1 MREIQIGGMRMA
13 ANWKDDWKE
22 DLGKTIVG
30 VVIGSLWVIGLL
42 LLVANGRNFWMA
54 AKPGT
59 DIAELMENGGARE
72 GMHVTGQVPYVYD
85 CFANLSDSEGGDA
98 SEYYYAL
105 PSADGILIL
114 GVPAQRQEA
123 VEALWEETWEYAA
136 DGSLPDAAVAL
147 EGYVA
152 KAKGRLPYLLSEYLV
167 DVLGYSQ
174 EEENAM
180 GEPLLIRDAAEA
192 FHRARIYA
200 PVGMI
205 LLTSG
210 ILLLIL
216 YLSLRKRH
224 LRKETG
230 K

>member
-1 MREIQIGGMRMA
+1 MA
-13 ANWKDDWKE
+13 ANWKEDWKK

-30 VVIGSLWVIGLL
+30 IVIGRLWVAGLL
-42 LLVANGRNFWMA
+42 LLVANGGKFWTA

-59 DIAELMENGGARE
+59 DIALLMENGGARE
-72 GMHVTGQVPYVYD
+72 GMHVTGRVPYVYD

-98 SEYYYAL
+98 SEFYYAL
-105 PSADGILIL
+105 PSADGMLIL
-114 GVPAQRQEA
+114 GVPAERQEA

-174 EEENAM
+174 EEADAM

>member
-1 MREIQIGGMRMA
+1 MA
-13 ANWKDDWKE
+13 ANWKEDWKK

-30 VVIGSLWVIGLL
+30 VVIGSLWVAGLL
-42 LLVANGRNFWMA
+42 LLVANGGKFWTA

-59 DIAELMENGGARE
+59 DIALLMENGGARE
-72 GMHVTGQVPYVYD
+72 GMHVTGRVPYGYD
-85 CFANLSDSEGGDA
+85 CFANLADSEGGEA
-98 SEYYYAL
+98 SEFYYAL
-105 PSADGILIL
+105 PSADGMLIL

-174 EEENAM
+174 EEADAM

-216 YLSLRKRH
+216 YLSLRKRQ

>member
-1 MREIQIGGMRMA
+1 MQSGGMRMA
-13 ANWKDDWKE
+13 ANWKEDWKK

-30 VVIGSLWVIGLL
+30 IVIGSLWVAGLL
-42 LLVANGRNFWMA
+42 LLVANGGKFWTA

-59 DIAELMENGGARE
+59 DIALLMENGGARE
-72 GMHVTGQVPYVYD
+72 GMHVTGRVPYVYD

-98 SEYYYAL
+98 SEFYYAL
-105 PSADGILIL
+105 PSADGMLIL

-174 EEENAM
+174 EEADAM

-216 YLSLRKRH
+216 YLSLRKRQ

>member
-85 CFANLSDSEGGDA
+85 CFANLSGT
-98 SEYYYAL
+98 
-105 PSADGILIL
+105 
-114 GVPAQRQEA
+114 PANTITRCPPQ
-123 VEALWEETWEYAA
+123 T
-136 DGSLPDAAVAL
+136 
-147 EGYVA
+147 GY
-152 KAKGRLPYLLSEYLV
+152 
-167 DVLGYSQ
+167 
-174 EEENAM
+174 
-180 GEPLLIRDAAEA
+180 
-192 FHRARIYA
+192 
-200 PVGMI
+200 
-205 LLTSG
+205 
-210 ILLLIL
+210 
-216 YLSLRKRH
+216 
-224 LRKETG
+224 
-230 K
+230 